1 MIFQLFKLEVLKS
14 VRSVS
19 LSRNVI
25 GGIFLAIIGFFFLI
39 NLLFL
44 AFFLDEILVESL
56 GAEQPAV
63 FLNGLLFY
71 YFVFELMVRFFMQ
84 KMPVMELEHYLHLPV
99 RRSTL
104 IHYLLGRSKLTP
116 LTMLVPLIF
125 APFAFTEVASTW
137 GAAGAWSWLLCLWA
151 VSLLI
156 HWFMLW
162 YKQRLGSSLP
172 GIIALVLLPVLT
184 LGAQY
189 YGLFNAGQWAAPFWN
204 AALEGWLPVA
214 VTAAAG
220 LAAYVFAWRYYR
232 RHAYTEEL
240 GDRRGGTYVNRSIDF
255 FSRFGRMGEMADLEW
270 KLILRHKKS
279 RIYLLITGLFLLY
292 GLIFYG
298 EPAYQSETG
307 VSWMYIFLG
316 VFITGIFIMQYGQLF
331 LSWNSST
338 FDFYMTRRGGL
349 DDLVR
354 GKYLLFYVITVLCY
368 LLSIPYV
375 YFGWDVL
382 LVHTA
387 AFFFNMGVTIHLIVW
402 ISLWKPKPMDLSK
415 GAMFNYEGIGAAQFV
430 MIIPMIAVPYA
441 VFIPF
446 SLLAGDYIGL
456 TALGVTGL
464 AGLLFSDK
472 LTEVC
477 VRRLTTQRH
486 EISSSFRQEI

>member
-1 MIFQLFKLEVLKS
+1 MYFQLFKLQMLKS
-14 VRSVS
+14 LRSVS
-19 LSRNVI
+19 LTRNVV
-25 GGIFLAIIGFFFLI
+25 GGIFLAVVGFIFLL

-44 AFFLDEILVESL
+44 AFMLGTILEKSL
-56 GAEQPAV
+56 GAAQPAV

-71 YFVFELMVRFFMQ
+71 YFVFEVMIRFFIQ

-99 RRSTL
+99 RRNTL
-104 IHYLLGRSKLTP
+104 IHYLLGRSLLTP
-116 LTMLVPLIF
+116 LTLLVPLLL
-125 APFAFTEVASTW
+125 APFAFTHVADAH
-137 GAAGAWSWLLCLWA
+137 GAAGAWSWLLSLWA
-151 VSLLI
+151 VSLLL

-162 YKQRLGSSLP
+162 YKQKFGNSLP
-172 GIIALVLLPVLT
+172 GIVALVLLPILS

-189 YGLFNAGQWAAPFWN
+189 YGIFNAGQWAAPYWN
-204 AALEGWLPVA
+204 LALEGWLPLLA
-214 VTAAAG
+214 AAAAG
-220 LAAYVFAWRYYR
+220 LAAYGFAWRYYR

-240 GDRRGGTYVNRSIDF
+240 GDRRGITLVNRSIDF
-255 FSRFGRMGEMADLEW
+255 FSRFGRIGEMADLEW

-307 VSWMYIFLG
+307 VSWFYIFLG

-331 LSWNSST
+331 LSWNSSA
-338 FDFYMTRRGGL
+338 FDFYMSRRGGL
-349 DDLVR
+349 DALVR

-368 LLSIPYV
+368 LLSVPYV

-387 AFFFNMGVTIHLIVW
+387 AFFFNIGVTIHLIVW
-402 ISLWKPKPMDLSK
+402 LSLWKPKPMDLGK

-446 SLLAGDYIGL
+446 ALLAGDYIGL
-456 TALGVTGL
+456 AALGVTGL

-472 LTEVC
+472 LTDVC
-477 VRRLTTQRH
+477 VQRLTRQRH
-486 EISSSFRQEI
+486 EISSSFRQET